1 MSASNSAKS
10 LHLSLKSERLSLRR
24 TVSLIRYRPPDKARR
39 RLARN
44 LAESSLSST
53 QTAAAE
59 TSSARYLSA
68 ASPFIARWLLTKS
81 SAPTRQ
87 RLPRRS
93 LKRPLTQRSPLP
105 KNFSSRSR
113 ISMASAGSR
122 APMKSRLHNR
132 GDVGSVSPAIAPR
145 PLLILCRIGSKTRQN
160 LIRRVPIFWS
170 AAARAD
176 SRVHIR
182 VQPISLEGLKVRI
195 PSPPAPSQQRRS
207 SP

>member
-1 MSASNSAKS
+1 MSVRNSAKS
-10 LHLSLKSERLSLRR
+10 LHPSLKSERLSLRR
-24 TVSLIRYRPPDKARR
+24 TVSLTRYRPPDKARR

-59 TSSARYLSA
+59 TSSSRYLSA

-113 ISMASAGSR
+113 TSMASAGSR
-122 APMKSRLHNR
+122 APMKSRLHIR
-132 GDVGSVSPAIAPR
+132 GDVGSVSPAVALR
-145 PLLILCRIGSKTRQN
+145 PLLILCQ
-160 LIRRVPIFWS
+160 IRPVNWIKDPAKFDPQGHDSILPLSLCEHVVSQSPVKAGADR
-170 AAARAD
+170 RA
-176 SRVHIR
+176 
-182 VQPISLEGLKVRI
+182 P
-195 PSPPAPSQQRRS
+195 
-207 SP
+207 